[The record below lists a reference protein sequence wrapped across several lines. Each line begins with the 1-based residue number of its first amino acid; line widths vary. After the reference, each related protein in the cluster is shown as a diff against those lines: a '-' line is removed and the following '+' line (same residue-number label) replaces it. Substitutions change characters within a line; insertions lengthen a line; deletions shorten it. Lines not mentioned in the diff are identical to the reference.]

1 MLPCMFYLWP
11 VSLGLTISLEL
22 EVIFPL
28 KKVSWSLRYLKARM
42 TSSVEATKSSSHN
55 CLVLHASMLLKRYLA
70 MFRIPLI
77 QKMLFSSPFLG
88 KGS

>member
-1 MLPCMFYLWP
+1 MFYLWP
-11 VSLGLTISLEL
+11 VSSGLTISLEL

-42 TSSVEATKSSSHN
+42 TSSVEATKSSSQLSGSA
-55 CLVLHASMLLKRYLA
+55 CLDELLKRYLA

-77 QKMLFSSPFLG
+77 QKMLFSSPFPG